1 MMAKG
6 VSLLEMTKRSVEK
19 EFWDWFIQ
27 HDAELLN
34 FEADPEA
41 IFDKFAAQLQ
51 KVDPNL
57 CFEFGPKEAH
67 REFVISAGGIRS
79 EFAAVVSL
87 AKAAPA
93 LNAWRVTAFRPR
105 RASLNAVV
113 FRDKQVDPNDVQFSL
128 LDNGRIAGVILYVPG
143 YREEDID
150 FKQIGYLM
158 LDEALG
164 EFDVET
170 KVGLIRMVS
179 SESDATQDRYPLAE
193 LPDYFDRLACR
204 LEGRSGKAQ

>member
-1 MMAKG
+1 MM
-6 VSLLEMTKRSVEK
+6 KRTREK
-19 EFWDWFIQ
+19 EFWDWFIR

-41 IFDKFAAQLQ
+41 IFDQLAARMQ

-57 CFEFGPKEAH
+57 CFEFGPKEAQ

-79 EFAAVVSL
+79 AFAAVVSL

-93 LNAWRVTAFRPR
+93 LSAWRVTAFRPR

-113 FRDKQVDPNDVQFSL
+113 FREKQIDPADVQFSL
-128 LDNGRIAGVILYVPG
+128 LDNGKIAGVILYIPG
-143 YREEDID
+143 YREDDID

-158 LDEALG
+158 LDEDLG

-170 KVGLIRMVS
+170 KIGLVRMLS
-179 SESDATQDRYPLAE
+179 PESDATQDRYPLAE
-193 LPDYFDRLACR
+193 LPDYFDQLACR
-204 LEGRSGKAQ
+204 IDGRSRKAQ